1 MIYAMK
7 KSIESLSKPKRW
19 AVITAAGSL
28 AVGSLVGSCSAE
40 YQSPETSTAA
50 AAASTAPGELTYEGL
65 ADEIGKGN
73 PVWIAPVAYP
83 ENADGGNGGIVVRP
97 VVEINGDPTCQQPGE
112 SRQVGS
118 AQVEYY
124 AVKDGQLTKVDAPP
138 AEAATRSD
146 SVDQNTATCVKF
158 DEAVDGAAGGAVGGF
173 RPGAELPTRMDID
186 GSTYDV
192 MQIISAENSLTP
204 RQALDPIDK

>member
-1 MIYAMK
+1 MIYAME

-19 AVITAAGSL
+19 AVIAAGSL

-40 YQSPETSTAA
+40 YQSPEPGPETSTAA
-50 AAASTAPGELTYEGL
+50 AADSTAPGELTYEGL

-83 ENADGGNGGIVVRP
+83 ESTGGDNSGIVVRP
-97 VVEINGDPTCQQPGE
+97 VVEVDGDPTCQQPGE

-158 DEAVDGAAGGAVGGF
+158 DEAVDGAAGGF

-192 MQIISAENSLTP
+192 AQIISAENSLTP

>member
-1 MIYAMK
+1 ME
-7 KSIESLSKPKRW
+7 KSIESLSKPKWWRAM
-19 AVITAAGSL
+19 AVGSL
-28 AVGSLVGSCSAE
+28 ALSLLVGSCSAKH
-40 YQSPETSTAA
+40 QSPETSTS
-50 AAASTAPGELTYEGL
+50 ASATPGDLTYEEL
-65 ADEIGKGN
+65 ASEIGNGK

-83 ENADGGNGGIVVRP
+83 ENTDGGNGGIVVRP
-97 VVEINGDPTCQQPGE
+97 VVEVDGDPTCQKPGE

-146 SVDQNTATCVKF
+146 SVDQNTATCVQF
-158 DEAVDGAAGGAVGGF
+158 DEAVDGAVGGF

-192 MQIISAENSLTP
+192 VQVVSAENSLTP
-204 RQALDPIDK
+204 RQALDPTNK

>member
-1 MIYAMK
+1 MIYAME
-7 KSIESLSKPKRW
+7 KSIESLSKPKWWRAM
-19 AVITAAGSL
+19 AVGSL
-28 AVGSLVGSCSAE
+28 ALSLLVGSCSAKH
-40 YQSPETSTAA
+40 QSPETSTS
-50 AAASTAPGELTYEGL
+50 ASATPGDLTYEEL
-65 ADEIGKGN
+65 ASEIGNGK

-83 ENADGGNGGIVVRP
+83 ENTDGGNGGIVVRP
-97 VVEINGDPTCQQPGE
+97 VVEVDGDPTCQKPGE

-146 SVDQNTATCVKF
+146 SVDQNTATCVQF
-158 DEAVDGAAGGAVGGF
+158 DEAVDGAVGGF

-192 MQIISAENSLTP
+192 MQVVSAENSLTP
-204 RQALDPIDK
+204 RQALDPTNK

>member
-1 MIYAMK
+1 ME
-7 KSIESLSKPKRW
+7 KSIESLSKPKWWRAM
-19 AVITAAGSL
+19 AVGSL
-28 AVGSLVGSCSAE
+28 ALSLLVGSCSAKH
-40 YQSPETSTAA
+40 QSPETSTS
-50 AAASTAPGELTYEGL
+50 ASATPGDLTYEEL
-65 ADEIGKGN
+65 ASEIGNGK

-83 ENADGGNGGIVVRP
+83 ENTDGGNGGIVVRP
-97 VVEINGDPTCQQPGE
+97 VVEVDGDPTCQKPGE

-146 SVDQNTATCVKF
+146 SVDQNTATCVQF
-158 DEAVDGAAGGAVGGF
+158 DEAVDGAVGGF

-192 MQIISAENSLTP
+192 MQVVSAENSLTP
-204 RQALDPIDK
+204 RQALDPTDE

>member
-1 MIYAMK
+1 ME
-7 KSIESLSKPKRW
+7 KSIESLSKPKWWRAM
-19 AVITAAGSL
+19 AVGSL
-28 AVGSLVGSCSAE
+28 ALSLLVGSCSAKH
-40 YQSPETSTAA
+40 QSPESAPETSTS
-50 AAASTAPGELTYEGL
+50 ASATPGDLTYEEL
-65 ADEIGKGN
+65 ASEIGNGK

-138 AEAATRSD
+138 AEAATRSY
-146 SVDQNTATCVKF
+146 SVDENTVTCVQF
-158 DEAVDGAAGGAVGGF
+158 DGAVDGF
-173 RPGAELPTRMDID
+173 QPGAELPTHMVID
-186 GSTYDV
+186 GSTYNV
-192 MQIISAENSLTP
+192 MQVASAENSSTP

>member
-1 MIYAMK
+1 ME
-7 KSIESLSKPKRW
+7 KSIESLSKPKWW
-19 AVITAAGSL
+19 ATIAAVGSL
-28 AVGSLVGSCSAE
+28 AVSPFVGSCSAE
-40 YQSPETSTAA
+40 SQSPEPAPEASTTA

-83 ENADGGNGGIVVRP
+83 ESAGGDNSGIVVRP
-97 VVEINGDPTCQQPGE
+97 VVEVDGDPTCQKPGE

-124 AVKDGQLTKVDAPP
+124 AVKDGQLTKVDAPS

-146 SVDQNTATCVKF
+146 SVDENTVTCVQF
-158 DEAVDGAAGGAVGGF
+158 DGAVDGLQ
-173 RPGAELPTRMDID
+173 PGAELPTRMVID

-192 MQIISAENSLTP
+192 MQITSAENSSTP

>member
-1 MIYAMK
+1 MIYAME
-7 KSIESLSKPKRW
+7 KSIESLSKPKWWRTI
-19 AVITAAGSL
+19 AVGSL
-28 AVGSLVGSCSAE
+28 ALSLLVGSCSAKH
-40 YQSPETSTAA
+40 QSPESAPETSTS
-50 AAASTAPGELTYEGL
+50 ASATPGDLTYEEL
-65 ADEIGKGN
+65 ASEIGNGK

-124 AVKDGQLTKVDAPP
+124 AVKDGQLTKVDAPS
-138 AEAATRSD
+138 AEAVTRSD
-146 SVDQNTATCVKF
+146 SVDQNTATCVQF
-158 DEAVDGAAGGAVGGF
+158 NQSIDVYQ
-173 RPGAELPTRMDID
+173 PGVEVPTRMGIGDS
-186 GSTYDV
+186 GSVYNV
-192 MQIISAENSLTP
+192 LQIVPAENSLTP

>member
-1 MIYAMK
+1 M
-7 KSIESLSKPKRW
+7 
-19 AVITAAGSL
+19 
-28 AVGSLVGSCSAE
+28 SA
-40 YQSPETSTAA
+40 SAT
-50 AAASTAPGELTYEGL
+50 PGGLTYEEL
-65 ADEIGKGN
+65 ASEIGNGK

-124 AVKDGQLTKVDAPP
+124 AVKDGQLTKVDAPS
-138 AEAATRSD
+138 AEAVTRSD
-146 SVDQNTATCVKF
+146 SVDQNTATCVQF
-158 DEAVDGAAGGAVGGF
+158 NQSIDVYQ
-173 RPGAELPTRMDID
+173 PGAELPTRMVID

-192 MQIISAENSLTP
+192 MQITSAENSSTP

>member
-1 MIYAMK
+1 MIYAME
-7 KSIESLSKPKRW
+7 KSIESLSKPKW
-19 AVITAAGSL
+19 WTTIVAVGSL
-28 AVGSLVGSCSAE
+28 AVSPFVGSCSAE
-40 YQSPETSTAA
+40 SQSPKSAPEASTTA

-83 ENADGGNGGIVVRP
+83 ESAGGDNSGIVVRP
-97 VVEINGDPTCQQPGE
+97 VVEVDGDPTCQKPGE

-146 SVDQNTATCVKF
+146 SFDQNTATCVKF
-158 DEAVDGAAGGAVGGF
+158 DGAVDGF
-173 RPGAELPTRMDID
+173 QPGAELPTHMVID

-192 MQIISAENSLTP
+192 MQITSAENSSTP

>member
-1 MIYAMK
+1 MRRKGEFLDTIRNR
-7 KSIESLSKPKRW
+7 L
-19 AVITAAGSL
+19 TTFL
-28 AVGSLVGSCSAE
+28 AVGSLALSSFVGSCSAE
-40 YQSPETSTAA
+40 HQTPDPTPETSTS
-50 AAASTAPGELTYEGL
+50 ASATPGDLTYEEL
-65 ADEIGKGN
+65 ASEIGNGK

-83 ENADGGNGGIVVRP
+83 ENTDGGNGGIVVRP
-97 VVEINGDPTCQQPGE
+97 VVEVDGDPTCQKPGE

-146 SVDQNTATCVKF
+146 SVDQNTATCVQF
-158 DEAVDGAAGGAVGGF
+158 DEAVDGAVGGF

-192 MQIISAENSLTP
+192 MQVVSAENSLTP
-204 RQALDPIDK
+204 RQALDPTDE

>member
-1 MIYAMK
+1 M
-7 KSIESLSKPKRW
+7 
-19 AVITAAGSL
+19 AVGSL
-28 AVGSLVGSCSAE
+28 ALSLLVGSCSAKH
-40 YQSPETSTAA
+40 QSPESAPETSTS
-50 AAASTAPGELTYEGL
+50 ASATPGDLTYEEL
-65 ADEIGKGN
+65 ASEIGNGK

-138 AEAATRSD
+138 AEAATRSY
-146 SVDQNTATCVKF
+146 SVDENTVTCVQF
-158 DEAVDGAAGGAVGGF
+158 DGAVDGF
-173 RPGAELPTRMDID
+173 QPGAELPTHMVID
-186 GSTYDV
+186 GSTYNV
-192 MQIISAENSLTP
+192 MQVASAENSSTP

>member
-1 MIYAMK
+1 MK

-19 AVITAAGSL
+19 AVIPAAGSL
-28 AVGSLVGSCSAE
+28 AVGSLVGSCSAD
-40 YQSPETSTAA
+40 YQSSKPAPEASTTV

-65 ADEIGKGN
+65 ASEIGNSK
-73 PVWIAPVAYP
+73 PVWIAPVAYMDS
-83 ENADGGNGGIVVRP
+83 ADDASSGDIVVRP
-97 VVEINGDPTCQQPGE
+97 VVEVNGDPTCQQPGE

-138 AEAATRSD
+138 AEAATRSY
-146 SVDQNTATCVKF
+146 SVDENTVTCVQF
-158 DEAVDGAAGGAVGGF
+158 DGAVDGF
-173 RPGAELPTRMDID
+173 QPGAELPTRMVID

-192 MQIISAENSLTP
+192 MQITSAENSSTP

>member
-1 MIYAMK
+1 MK
-7 KSIESLSKPKRW
+7 KSIESLSKPKQW
-19 AVITAAGSL
+19 AVIAAGSL
-28 AVGSLVGSCSAE
+28 AVGSLVGSCSVE
-40 YQSPETSTAA
+40 YQSPEPAPETSTAA

-83 ENADGGNGGIVVRP
+83 ESAGGDNGGIVVRP
-97 VVEINGDPTCQQPGE
+97 VVEVDGDPTCQKPGE

-138 AEAATRSD
+138 AEAATRSY
-146 SVDQNTATCVKF
+146 SVDENTVTCVQF
-158 DEAVDGAAGGAVGGF
+158 DGAVDGYQ
-173 RPGAELPTRMDID
+173 PGVEVPTHMDID

-192 MQIISAENSLTP
+192 AQIISAENSLTP
-204 RQALDPIDK
+204 RQALDPTDE

>member
-1 MIYAMK
+1 MRINGEFLGT
-7 KSIESLSKPKRW
+7 IRNRL
-19 AVITAAGSL
+19 AASL
-28 AVGSLVGSCSAE
+28 AVGSLALSLSVGSCSAKS
-40 YQSPETSTAA
+40 QSPEPAPETSMS
-50 AAASTAPGELTYEGL
+50 ASATPGGLTYEEL
-65 ADEIGKGN
+65 ASEIGNGK

-158 DEAVDGAAGGAVGGF
+158 DEAVDGAADGAADGF
-173 RPGAELPTRMDID
+173 RPGAELPTCMDID

-192 MQIISAENSLTP
+192 MQIISAENSLTL
-204 RQALDPIDK
+204 RQALDPTDE